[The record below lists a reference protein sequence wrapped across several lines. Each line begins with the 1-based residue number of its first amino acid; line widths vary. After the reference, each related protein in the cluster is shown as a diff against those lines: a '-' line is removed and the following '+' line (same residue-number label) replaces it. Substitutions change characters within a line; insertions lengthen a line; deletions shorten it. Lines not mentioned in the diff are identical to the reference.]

1 MTDFRTREEELAYL
15 RRRNRELEDHVE
27 ELKYQIECQHEIEEF
42 ESIAIME
49 TLKIPLGQARI
60 LRLLASG
67 QPYTRERLIEEY
79 ASDFDYELRNVD
91 SQIKRIRKTVEDI
104 PIKSIYGYG
113 YQMEPAGVKR
123 IKQLI
128 VIAKQK
134 QKEAVAAKVESKN

>member
-1 MTDFRTREEELAYL
+1 MNEFRTRDEELDYL
-15 RRRNRELEDHVE
+15 RRRTRELEE
-27 ELKYQIECQHEIEEF
+27 QIEQLQYQIECQHEIEEF

-60 LRLLASG
+60 LRLLATG

-79 ASDFDYELRNVD
+79 AADFDYELRNVD
-91 SQIKRIRKTVEDI
+91 SQIKRIRKVVADV

-123 IKQLI
+123 IRQLI
-128 VIAKQK
+128 IAAKQK
-134 QKEAVAAKVESKN
+134 RKATIASQSESQH